1 MIKIYHNPRC
11 RKSRE
16 GLQILEESGKDFEI
30 VKYLEN
36 TPTKEELSDIIKL
49 LGIKPIDLVRKNESI
64 WKENYKNKQLS
75 DNEII
80 TAMIENPKLIERPIV
95 VNKDKAIVG
104 RPPENI
110 KKII

>member
-80 TAMIENPKLIERPIV
+80 KIMIEYPKLIERPIV
-95 VNKDKAIVG
+95 VNKNKAIVG